1 MMMVGTVLGP
11 GTIFLMLVGAFS
23 VAFGISNWDSFLY
36 NLIPIIGFMV
46 VCFVMDSK
54 IQLFVAQVLSAI
66 YGLIMMAVLV
76 GILLQVSTSQSLNI
90 RDRNEEPSYV
100 GGSTG
105 PG

>member
-23 VAFGISNWDSFLY
+23 VAFGISNNDAFLY
-36 NLIPIIGFMV
+36 NLIPIIGFML
-46 VCFVMDSK
+46 VCFVMDGK

-76 GILLQVSTSQSLNI
+76 GILLQVRNH
-90 RDRNEEPSYV
+90 RDII
-100 GGSTG
+100 TT
-105 PG
+105 